1 MAENMIDLNGLVH
14 VWSKVK
20 TLTADCVKADSLAT
34 VATSGS
40 YNDLSDKPT
49 IPSAYT
55 LPTASNTVM
64 GGVKIGSNIS
74 VSSGTISITKSNV
87 TSALGYTPPTSDTVY
102 NNATTTTAGLMSASD
117 KVKLN
122 SIAANA
128 NNYTHPSTHPASMI
142 TGLASV
148 ATSGSYNDL
157 TDKPTIPA
165 ASTVDSELSSTST
178 NPVQNKVINAA
189 LNRKADS
196 SMLSDYLPLA
206 GGVCT
211 GGVSAPN
218 FRTGTGATNYFQCQK
233 FRGEGD
239 ANAYYHAVDFG
250 YSGHDSVDFYEYD
263 PNWNFYKCTTGT
275 KSGAVLVGNINRNG
289 WNGGAVLS
297 GTPTAPT
304 ATVGTNTTQ
313 IATTAFVQ
321 TAVGSKVDASLLAT
335 VATSGSYN
343 DLTDKP
349 VIPGAYTLPNATSS
363 TLGGVKIG
371 NNISVTNGTISL
383 SQTDVTSALGYTP
396 PASDTTYGDA
406 TTTSSGLMSSTDKVK
421 LNGIAD
427 NANYYIHP
435 PTHPASMISGLATV
449 ATSGSYNDLTNK
461 PTIPEQITVDS
472 EISSTS
478 TNPVQN
484 KIVYEV
490 LSAVRENLLTQI
502 NNLSAVAKSGSYNDL
517 TNKPTIPEQ
526 ITVDSEISSTSTNPV
541 QNKIVYEVLSAVREN
556 LLTQINNLSAVAKS
570 GSYNDL
576 TDKPSNATTSSAGL
590 MSAADKSKLDKVD
603 ADAGSVK
610 LITYS

>member
-1 MAENMIDLNGLVH
+1 MVENMIDLNGLVH

-20 TLTADCVKADSLAT
+20 TLTDNCVKASDLAT

-87 TSALGYTPPTSDTVY
+87 TSALGYTPPVSDTTYV
-102 NNATTTTAGLMSASD
+102 NATASAAGLMSSSD
-117 KVKLN
+117 KSKLD

-128 NNYTHPSTHPASMI
+128 NNYIHPASHPASMITGLAAVATSGSYSDLSNKPTIPVVPTNVSAFINDAGYLTQHQSLDDYAKKTDVNTALADKLGINDTAAAAIKDGAGNTISTTYASKADVSALLSTKLGVTATAYAATRDGAGNNIVDTYARKTDIPNITVDAELSSTSPNPVQNKVIKVALDGKLGKNDTAVNASKVNNLTVETAVPKNAKFTDTVYMHPSTHPASMI

-157 TDKPTIPA
+157 A
-165 ASTVDSELSSTST
+165 
-178 NPVQNKVINAA
+178 
-189 LNRKADS
+189 
-196 SMLSDYLPLA
+196 
-206 GGVCT
+206 
-211 GGVSAPN
+211 
-218 FRTGTGATNYFQCQK
+218 
-233 FRGEGD
+233 
-239 ANAYYHAVDFG
+239 
-250 YSGHDSVDFYEYD
+250 
-263 PNWNFYKCTTGT
+263 
-275 KSGAVLVGNINRNG
+275 
-289 WNGGAVLS
+289 
-297 GTPTAPT
+297 
-304 ATVGTNTTQ
+304 
-313 IATTAFVQ
+313 
-321 TAVGSKVDASLLAT
+321 
-335 VATSGSYN
+335 
-343 DLTDKP
+343 DKP

-421 LNGIAD
+421 LNGIAN

-517 TNKPTIPEQ
+517 T
-526 ITVDSEISSTSTNPV
+526 
-541 QNKIVYEVLSAVREN
+541 
-556 LLTQINNLSAVAKS
+556 
-570 GSYNDL
+570 
-576 TDKPSNATTSSAGL
+576 DKPSNATTSSAGL
-590 MSAADKSKLDKVD
+590 MSAADKSKLDGISS
-603 ADAGSVK
+603 DAGSVK
-610 LITYS
+610 MIVYS

>member
-20 TLTADCVKADSLAT
+20 TLTDNCVKADSLAT

-102 NNATTTTAGLMSASD
+102 NNATTSTAGLMSASD

-148 ATSGSYNDL
+148 ATSGSYSDL
-157 TDKPTIPA
+157 SNKPTIPVVPTNVSAFINDAGYLTQHQSLDDYAKKTDVNTALADKLGINDTA
-165 ASTVDSELSSTST
+165 AAAIKDDAGNTISTTYAS
-178 NPVQNKVINAA
+178 
-189 LNRKADS
+189 KAD
-196 SMLSDYLPLA
+196 
-206 GGVCT
+206 
-211 GGVSAPN
+211 VSALL
-218 FRTGTGATNYFQCQK
+218 
-233 FRGEGD
+233 
-239 ANAYYHAVDFG
+239 
-250 YSGHDSVDFYEYD
+250 S
-263 PNWNFYKCTTGT
+263 T
-275 KSGAVLVGNINRNG
+275 KLGV
-289 WNGGAVLS
+289 
-297 GTPTAPT
+297 T
-304 ATVGTNTTQ
+304 ATAYAATRDGAGNNIVNTY
-313 IATTAFVQ
+313 A
-321 TAVGSKVDASLLAT
+321 KK
-335 VATSGSYN
+335 
-343 DLTDKP
+343 TD
-349 VIPGAYTLPNATSS
+349 IPSAYTLPNATSS

-371 NNISVTNGTISL
+371 SNISVSDGTISITK
-383 SQTDVTSALGYTP
+383 SNVTSALGYTP

-517 TNKPTIPEQ
+517 T
-526 ITVDSEISSTSTNPV
+526 
-541 QNKIVYEVLSAVREN
+541 
-556 LLTQINNLSAVAKS
+556 
-570 GSYNDL
+570 
-576 TDKPSNATTSSAGL
+576 DKPSNATTSSAGL
-590 MSAADKSKLDKVD
+590 MSAADKSKLDGISSD
-603 ADAGSVK
+603 SGNVK
-610 LITYS
+610 MIVYS

>member
-20 TLTADCVKADSLAT
+20 TLTDDCAKASSLAA

-40 YNDLSDKPT
+40 YDDLTNKPT

-55 LPTASNTVM
+55 LPTASTTVM

-102 NNATTTTAGLMSASD
+102 NNATTSTAGLMSASD

-157 TDKPTIPA
+157 TDKPTIPVVPTNVSAFINDAGYLTQHQSLDGYAKKSDVA
-165 ASTVDSELSSTST
+165 ALMSTKLGVTATAYAATRDGAGNNIVDTYARKTDIPNITVDAELSSTST
-178 NPVQNKVINAA
+178 NPVQNKVIKVA
-189 LNRKADS
+189 LDGKLGKND
-196 SMLSDYLPLA
+196 
-206 GGVCT
+206 
-211 GGVSAPN
+211 
-218 FRTGTGATNYFQCQK
+218 
-233 FRGEGD
+233 
-239 ANAYYHAVDFG
+239 
-250 YSGHDSVDFYEYD
+250 
-263 PNWNFYKCTTGT
+263 
-275 KSGAVLVGNINRNG
+275 
-289 WNGGAVLS
+289 
-297 GTPTAPT
+297 
-304 ATVGTNTTQ
+304 
-313 IATTAFVQ
+313 
-321 TAVGSKVDASLLAT
+321 TAVNASKVNNLT
-335 VATSGSYN
+335 VETAVPKN
-343 DLTDKP
+343 AKFTDT
-349 VIPGAYTLPNATSS
+349 V
-363 TLGGVKIG
+363 
-371 NNISVTNGTISL
+371 
-383 SQTDVTSALGYTP
+383 
-396 PASDTTYGDA
+396 
-406 TTTSSGLMSSTDKVK
+406 
-421 LNGIAD
+421 
-427 NANYYIHP
+427 YIHP

-449 ATSGSYNDLTNK
+449 AT
-461 PTIPEQITVDS
+461 
-472 EISSTS
+472 
-478 TNPVQN
+478 
-484 KIVYEV
+484 
-490 LSAVRENLLTQI
+490 
-502 NNLSAVAKSGSYNDL
+502 SGSYNDL

-590 MSAADKSKLDKVD
+590 MSAADKSKLDGISSD
-603 ADAGSVK
+603 SGNVK
-610 LITYS
+610 MIVYS